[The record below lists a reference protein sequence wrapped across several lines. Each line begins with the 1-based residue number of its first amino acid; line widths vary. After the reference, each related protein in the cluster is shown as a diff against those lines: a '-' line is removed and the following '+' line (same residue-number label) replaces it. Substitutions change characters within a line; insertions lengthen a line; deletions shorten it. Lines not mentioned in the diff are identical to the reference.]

1 MSYTRIKDSI
11 CVRSQSFLDKT
22 LPLCDKGVLDIKNH
36 LKGRCQMKWFN
47 KKDIVNCIDAL
58 SGEAVM
64 SRNESNYLNLV
75 FIGDSRVRQIFFDF
89 VKVFDC
95 LLKNA
100 LL

>member
-1 MSYTRIKDSI
+1 
-11 CVRSQSFLDKT
+11 
-22 LPLCDKGVLDIKNH
+22 
-36 LKGRCQMKWFN
+36 MKWFN

-100 LL
+100 LLSYEPLIFLKFLLSYNLRYCLYR